1 MILAAKAIQAMREY
15 LPSVLMRASALLH
28 HMGDFYHSL
37 VRMVEGGLLQLQI
50 LLRDFER
57 RRPSCGIA
65 SPKAGPATSRRKR
78 PLLVHYHIFKN
89 AGTSFEW
96 ALEQALGT
104 RFCKYDLTASN
115 QILSSADIIR
125 FVKRRPETEAVSSHQ
140 ATLPVPKIRGREVM
154 SSILIR
160 DPIARIRSLYAFER
174 RQEVPT
180 PGALKAKELD
190 FKSFVEWRLS
200 TAPETLCNYQMHFC
214 SRIKGARHKE
224 ELDEALLGKAIAN
237 LDQID
242 IVGTVERYSEWLA
255 LAQSILSTAFP
266 NILLSATRQN
276 VTVAR
281 RESTEA
287 AILDDLVNDLG
298 QTLADYLLENNKF
311 DMRLHQVV
319 DAILTRKL
327 AENGVAVALIK
338 AYADACECLS
348 QKSVG
353 GSRVEF

>member
-1 MILAAKAIQAMREY
+1 VILAANAIQVMREY

-28 HMGDFYHSL
+28 HMGHFYHSL

-57 RRPSCGIA
+57 RPSCGIA
-65 SPKAGPATSRRKR
+65 SPKAGSATSRRKR
-78 PLLVHYHIFKN
+78 PLLIHYHIFKN

-96 ALEQALGT
+96 ALKRALGR
-104 RFCKYDLTASN
+104 RFCTYDPTAPN
-115 QILSSADIIR
+115 QLLSSADIIR

-140 ATLPVPKIRGREVM
+140 ATLPTPKIRGREVV

-160 DPIARIRSLYAFER
+160 DPIARIRSLYSFER
-174 RQEVPT
+174 RQEAST

-190 FKSFVEWRLS
+190 FKGFVEWRLS
-200 TAPETLCNYQMHFC
+200 TAPAMLCNYQMHFC
-214 SRIKGARHKE
+214 SRIKGARHKGG
-224 ELDEALLGKAIAN
+224 LDEALLRKAIAN

-266 NILLSATRQN
+266 NILLSVTRQN

-281 RESTEA
+281 RETTEA

-298 QTLADYLLENNKF
+298 ETLADYLLENNKF
-311 DMRLHQVV
+311 DMRLHQIA

-327 AENGVAVALIK
+327 AENGVAVTLIK
-338 AYADACECLS
+338 AYVDARERIPRKTAGDL
-348 QKSVG
+348 G
-353 GSRVEF
+353 LEP